1 MAFSIDRN
9 NVAGALGT
17 LAFFGAWEALSRSG
31 LVNSVMLPA
40 PSTIAVS
47 GWSLFSTGELGR
59 HLSASFLRALIGFM
73 SGSVLAIALGVAMA
87 QIPLLHAAINP
98 LVQMFRA
105 VPSLAF
111 VPLAIFWF
119 GIGEASKIFL
129 IAWGVF
135 FPVWV
140 NTYIGVRDSNPLLHR
155 AAASLGARGWR
166 KFAFVVIPGALPF
179 IIAGLRVSLSVALVV
194 LVAAELAGAAFG
206 VGYLIQMS
214 QQVFRVDQ
222 MFVGLIV
229 LGAMGFAADLL
240 FERVVHRLFPWYG
253 AEKAV
258 PKVASTGGSSPVR
271 RESNLLQAQPIP
283 VGLGGVATT
292 TRDQHATHSG

>member
-1 MAFSIDRN
+1 MVFRVDRN
-9 NVAGALGT
+9 NLAGILGT
-17 LAFFGAWEALSRSG
+17 LAFFAAWEALSRSG
-31 LVNSVMLPA
+31 LVNDVMLPA
-40 PSTIAVS
+40 PSTILRS
-47 GWSLFSTGELGR
+47 GWSLLETGELFR
-59 HLSASFLRALIGFM
+59 HLGASLLRAALGFAC
-73 SGSVLAIALGVAMA
+73 GSVLAILLGVGMA
-87 QIPLLHAAINP
+87 QMPLLHATLNP

-119 GIGEASKIFL
+119 GIGETSKVFL

-140 NTYIGVRDSNPLLHR
+140 NTYIGVRDTNPLLGR
-155 AAASLGARGWR
+155 AAASLGATGWR
-166 KFAFVVIPGALPF
+166 YFGFVVIPGALPF
-179 IIAGLRVSLSVALVV
+179 IIAGLRISLSVALVV

-229 LGAMGFAADLL
+229 LGVMGFAVDFL
-240 FERVVHRLFPWYG
+240 FERAVQRLFPWYG
-253 AEKAV
+253 AEKESQRRSVGGDDGA
-258 PKVASTGGSSPVR
+258 AS
-271 RESNLLQAQPIP
+271 PIRAKLP
-283 VGLGGVATT
+283 QQDGEIGEA
-292 TRDQHATHSG
+292 A

>member
-1 MAFSIDRN
+1 MALRIDRN
-9 NVAGALGT
+9 DLAGILGT

-31 LVNSVMLPA
+31 LVNDVMLPS
-40 PSTIAVS
+40 PSIILRS
-47 GWSLFSTGELGR
+47 GWSLVATGELMQ
-59 HLSASFLRALIGFM
+59 HLVASLLRAALGFVG
-73 SGSVLAIALGVAMA
+73 GSLLAILLGVGMA
-87 QIPLLHAAINP
+87 QMPLLHATLNP

-119 GIGEASKIFL
+119 GIGETSKIFL

-140 NTYIGVRDSNPLLHR
+140 NTYIGVRDTNPLLGR
-155 AAASLGARGWR
+155 AAASLGASGWR
-166 KFAFVVIPGALPF
+166 SFAFVVIPGALPF
-179 IIAGLRVSLSVALVV
+179 IIAGLRISLSVALVV

-222 MFVGLIV
+222 MFVGLVV
-229 LGAMGFAADLL
+229 LGVMGFAADVL
-240 FERVVHRLFPWYG
+240 FERAVRRLFPWYG
-253 AEKAV
+253 AEKESQSKNAG
-258 PKVASTGGSSPVR
+258 ADDNAASPVR
-271 RESNLLQAQPIP
+271 MNVPQQHGE
-283 VGLGGVATT
+283 VGETT
-292 TRDQHATHSG
+292 

>member
-1 MAFSIDRN
+1 MASRSSHHTL
-9 NVAGALGT
+9 AGIAGT

-31 LVNSVMLPA
+31 LVNDVMLPA
-40 PSTIAVS
+40 PSTIVQS
-47 GWSLFSTGELGR
+47 GWTLILDGELPR
-59 HLSASFLRALIGFM
+59 HLAASLLRAVAGFTIG
-73 SGSVLAIALGVAMA
+73 SLLGIALGVAMA
-87 QIPLLHAAINP
+87 RLPLLHGTLNP

-119 GIGEASKIFL
+119 GIGESSKIFL

-140 NTYIGVRDSNPLLHR
+140 NTYIGVRDTSPLLGR

-166 KFAFVVIPGALPF
+166 SFIFVIIPGALPF
-179 IIAGLRVSLSVALVV
+179 IIAGLRISLSVALVV

-214 QQVFRVDQ
+214 QQVFRVDH
-222 MFVGLIV
+222 MFVGLIT
-229 LGAMGFAADLL
+229 LGTMGVAADLL
-240 FERVVHRLFPWYG
+240 FERAVRRLLPWYG
-253 AEKAV
+253 AD
-258 PKVASTGGSSPVR
+258 KVGQAPVGRLRVR
-271 RESNLLQAQPIP
+271 RGHQPADTP
-283 VGLGGVATT
+283 
-292 TRDQHATHSG
+292 

>member
-1 MAFSIDRN
+1 MASRASSHTL
-9 NVAGALGT
+9 AGIAGT

-31 LVNSVMLPA
+31 LVNDVMLPA
-40 PSTIAVS
+40 PSTIVQA
-47 GWSLFSTGELGR
+47 GWTLILDGELPR
-59 HLSASFLRALIGFM
+59 HLAASLLRAVVGFIT
-73 SGSVLAIALGVAMA
+73 GAVLGIALGVAMA
-87 QIPLLHAAINP
+87 RLPLLHGTLNP

-140 NTYIGVRDSNPLLHR
+140 NTYIGVRDTSPLLER

-166 KFAFVVIPGALPF
+166 NFIFVIIPGALPF
-179 IIAGLRVSLSVALVV
+179 IIAGLRISLSVALVV

-214 QQVFRVDQ
+214 QQVFRVDH
-222 MFVGLIV
+222 MFVGLIA
-229 LGAMGFAADLL
+229 LGAMGVTADLL
-240 FERVVHRLFPWYG
+240 FEFIVRRLLPWYG
-253 AEKAV
+253 ADKL
-258 PKVASTGGSSPVR
+258 KQRTGRAER
-271 RESNLLQAQPIP
+271 RPSIP
-283 VGLGGVATT
+283 
-292 TRDQHATHSG
+292 

>member
-1 MAFSIDRN
+1 MAFRLDRS
-9 NVAGALGT
+9 NVAGVLGT

-31 LVNSVMLPA
+31 LVNDVMLPA
-40 PSTIAVS
+40 PSTIAQS
-47 GWSLFSTGELGR
+47 AWSLLLTGELAR
-59 HLSASFLRALIGFM
+59 HLAASFLRAMVGFV
-73 SGSVLAIALGVAMA
+73 SGSVLAIVLGVAMA
-87 QIPLLHAAINP
+87 QIPLLQAAINP

-119 GIGEASKIFL
+119 GIGETSKIFL

-140 NTYIGVRDSNPLLHR
+140 NTYIGVRDSNPLFHR
-155 AAASLGARGWR
+155 AAASLGASGWR
-166 KFAFVVIPGALPF
+166 NFAFVVLPAALPF

-229 LGAMGFAADLL
+229 LGVMGFSADLL
-240 FERVVHRLFPWYG
+240 FELAVHRLFPWYG
-253 AEKAV
+253 AEKHLQKKIVGPEGDAA
-258 PKVASTGGSSPVR
+258 PTVR
-271 RESNLLQAQPIP
+271 ADSRQQGEIGET
-283 VGLGGVATT
+283 V
-292 TRDQHATHSG
+292 

>member
-1 MAFSIDRN
+1 MALTLSRN
-9 NVAGALGT
+9 TVAGIVGT
-17 LAFFGAWEALSRSG
+17 LVFFGAWEALSRSG
-31 LVNSVMLPA
+31 LVNNVMLPA
-40 PSTIAVS
+40 PSTIAQS
-47 GWSLFSTGELGR
+47 GWSLLVDGELAR
-59 HLSASFLRALIGFM
+59 HLGASLLRAAIGFVG
-73 SGSVLAIALGVAMA
+73 GSVLAVALGVAMA
-87 QIPLLHAAINP
+87 RLPLLHGTINP

-119 GIGEASKIFL
+119 GIGEASKIVL

-140 NTYIGVRDSNPLLHR
+140 NAYIGVRDTNPLLGR

-166 KFAFVVIPGALPF
+166 NFVYVVIPGALPF

-222 MFVGLIV
+222 MFVGLIT
-229 LGAMGFAADLL
+229 LGAMGFAADFL
-240 FERVVHRLFPWYG
+240 FERAVRRLLPWYG
-253 AEKAV
+253 AEKAGQ
-258 PKVASTGGSSPVR
+258 KGGQTER
-271 RESNLLQAQPIP
+271 
-283 VGLGGVATT
+283 
-292 TRDQHATHSG
+292 TRPA

>member
-1 MAFSIDRN
+1 MAFGVSRHS
-9 NVAGALGT
+9 VAGIIGT

-31 LVNSVMLPA
+31 FVNSVMLPA
-40 PSTIAVS
+40 PTTIVQSAWGLLV
-47 GWSLFSTGELGR
+47 TGELPR
-59 HLSASFLRALIGFM
+59 HLGASLLRAAIGFLG
-73 SGSVLAIALGVAMA
+73 GSVLGVALGVAMA
-87 QIPLLHAAINP
+87 QSLLLHGIINP

-119 GIGEASKIFL
+119 GIGETSKTFL

-140 NTYIGVRDSNPLLHR
+140 NTYIGVRDVSPLLGR

-166 KFAFVVIPGALPF
+166 NFVYVVIPGALPF

-229 LGAMGFAADLL
+229 LGAMGFVADLL
-240 FERVVHRLFPWYG
+240 FERAVRRLLPWYG
-253 AEKAV
+253 AEQAGQKGSQIER
-258 PKVASTGGSSPVR
+258 ASGRLVTK
-271 RESNLLQAQPIP
+271 
-283 VGLGGVATT
+283 
-292 TRDQHATHSG
+292 

>member
-1 MAFSIDRN
+1 MVSRVSA
-9 NVAGALGT
+9 NVAGVIGT
-17 LAFFGAWEALSRSG
+17 LAFFCGWEALSRSG
-31 LVNSVMLPA
+31 LVNDVMLPA
-40 PSTIAVS
+40 PSTIAQS
-47 GWSLFSTGELGR
+47 GWSLLLAGELPR
-59 HLSASFLRALIGFM
+59 HFAASLWRAAVGFL
-73 SGSVLAIALGVAMA
+73 SGSVLGVLLGVAMA
-87 QIPLLHAAINP
+87 ELPLLNATINP

-119 GIGEASKIFL
+119 GIGESSKVVL

-140 NTYIGVRDSNPLLHR
+140 NTYLGVRDTNPLLGR

-166 KFAFVVIPGALPF
+166 NFVFVVIPGALPF

-194 LVAAELAGAAFG
+194 LVAAELTGAAFG

-222 MFVGLIV
+222 MFVGLIA
-229 LGAMGFAADLL
+229 LGAMGFCADWV
-240 FERVVHRLFPWYG
+240 FERAVRRLLPWYG
-253 AEKAV
+253 RESAKENRSGRNG
-258 PKVASTGGSSPVR
+258 ASTTV
-271 RESNLLQAQPIP
+271 
-283 VGLGGVATT
+283 
-292 TRDQHATHSG
+292 